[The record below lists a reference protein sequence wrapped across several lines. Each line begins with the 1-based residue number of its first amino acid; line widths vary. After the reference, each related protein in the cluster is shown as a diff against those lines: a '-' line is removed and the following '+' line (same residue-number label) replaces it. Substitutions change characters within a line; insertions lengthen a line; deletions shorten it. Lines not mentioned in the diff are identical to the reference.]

1 MDLEHKMAQMNM
13 SVEYK
18 VIHALTT
25 PNIFIQCVILDV
37 PWIQDSE
44 GDLIGSMK
52 LYPLK
57 IIVPLLFVFGVK
69 DKEVNKVIDVSI
81 NCIS

>member
-1 MDLEHKMAQMNM
+1 
-13 SVEYK
+13 
-18 VIHALTT
+18 
-25 PNIFIQCVILDV
+25 
-37 PWIQDSE
+37 
-44 GDLIGSMK
+44 MK